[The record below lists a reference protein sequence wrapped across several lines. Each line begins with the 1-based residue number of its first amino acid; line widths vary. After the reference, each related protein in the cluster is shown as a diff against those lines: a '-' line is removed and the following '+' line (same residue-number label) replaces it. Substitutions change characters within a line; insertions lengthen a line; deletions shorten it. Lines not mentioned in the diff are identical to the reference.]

1 MRLMFKALVPALA
14 GGLIVTMAPAASAA
28 PVVPDSLFGQHVSTL
43 PGGVPG
49 TLSSVGAIRLW
60 DSGVSWRDL
69 EPSRDGYN
77 WAPLVAAVS
86 NAKTLGASEIMYTM
100 GVTPQWAASNPNS
113 SKALYGPGSNSHP
126 ASTADY
132 VDFIDDMLRAVPG
145 ITAVQIWNEANL
157 QDFYQ
162 GTPAQMAELTK
173 AAAPV
178 IRARGAKV
186 VAASTTMRKTGPT
199 QKFGKSYG
207 AAMKKAR
214 AWSSVDVLSVHLY
227 PPAKEGPATR
237 VAYIKKTKSYYR
249 KYGAGK
255 KPLWDTEMNF
265 GDLRGYMKVKRAYTG
280 TAAQTYVARTFID
293 SMRYG
298 VQRVFWYGW
307 DFNVLGTAMTQG
319 GTLREGGVAFQEV
332 RSWMSGKQWLGC
344 KVKSSVTLMQGRRAD
359 GRAVHRLRLE
369 GQDDEGPGRGT
380 LRRDCWMAR
389 DSRSVRPT
397 GSRSSRCCCAADL
410 TTATPGS
417 PRPSGRG
424 LPGVAGYFGFWAY
437 CEAIGPDCPTYLEF
451 RSTWP

>member
-14 GGLIVTMAPAASAA
+14 GGLIATMAPAASAA

-77 WAPLVAAVS
+77 WAPLLAAVS
-86 NAKTLGASEIMYTM
+86 NAKKLGASEIMYTM
-100 GVTPQWAASNPNS
+100 GVTPKWAASNPNS

-265 GDLRGYMKVKRAYTG
+265 GDLRSYMKVKRAYTG

-307 DFNVLGTAMTQG
+307 DFNMLGTAMTQG

-344 KVKSSVTLMQGRRAD
+344 KVKSSVTLCRVVG
-359 GRAVHRLRLE
+359 
-369 GQDDEGPGRGT
+369 
-380 LRRDCWMAR
+380 
-389 DSRSVRPT
+389 PT
-397 GSRSSRCCCAADL
+397 GVQYIAYASKAKTMKVPAGVRVVELLDG
-410 TTATPGS
+410 TEQPVGS
-417 PRPSGRG
+417 TYRITQQPVLLRG
-424 LPGVAGYFGFWAY
+424 
-437 CEAIGPDCPTYLEF
+437 
-451 RSTWP
+451 

>member
-14 GGLIVTMAPAASAA
+14 GGLIATMAPAASAA

-77 WAPLVAAVS
+77 WAPLLAAVS

-100 GVTPQWAASNPNS
+100 GVTPKWAASNPNS

-237 VAYIKKTKSYYR
+237 VAYIKKTKKLLQEVRRRQEAAVGHGDELRRPSQLHEGQAGLHR
-249 KYGAGK
+249 HCGA
-255 KPLWDTEMNF
+255 
-265 GDLRGYMKVKRAYTG
+265 DLRGSHLHRLDA
-280 TAAQTYVARTFID
+280 
-293 SMRYG
+293 
-298 VQRVFWYGW
+298 
-307 DFNVLGTAMTQG
+307 L
-319 GTLREGGVAFQEV
+319 
-332 RSWMSGKQWLGC
+332 
-344 KVKSSVTLMQGRRAD
+344 RRAA
-359 GRAVHRLRLE
+359 GVLVRLGL
-369 GQDDEGPGRGT
+369 Q
-380 LRRDCWMAR
+380 RRWAR
-389 DSRSVRPT
+389 R
-397 GSRSSRCCCAADL
+397 
-410 TTATPGS
+410 
-417 PRPSGRG
+417 
-424 LPGVAGYFGFWAY
+424 
-437 CEAIGPDCPTYLEF
+437 
-451 RSTWP
+451 